1 MMQGGPVE
9 EFAKVV
15 KLMETLRSDKGCPW
29 DKKQTVH
36 SFKTFLLEEVYEAIE
51 AIEKENAKM
60 LQEELGDLLFHIV
73 FIAQICKE
81 EHLFDIKDILTGVY
95 QKMYNRHPHVF
106 QGKPSDEPIEKRW
119 EEIKKEEKE
128 DYSPLSNI
136 PSNMP
141 SLLRAY
147 IVTKRAAG
155 VGFDWEKIED
165 IYEKM
170 FEEIEELKEAQ
181 TSDNNKTIKE
191 EIGDLLFTIVN
202 ISRFLNIDPEDAL
215 RFTINKFINRFSY
228 IEKNTDIRNTSL
240 ETMDKLWNDIKDIEK
255 KGK

>member
-1 MMQGGPVE
+1 
-9 EFAKVV
+9 
-15 KLMETLRSDKGCPW
+15 
-29 DKKQTVH
+29 
-36 SFKTFLLEEVYEAIE
+36 
-51 AIEKENAKM
+51 
-60 LQEELGDLLFHIV
+60 
-73 FIAQICKE
+73 
-81 EHLFDIKDILTGVY
+81 
-95 QKMYNRHPHVF
+95 
-106 QGKPSDEPIEKRW
+106 
-119 EEIKKEEKE
+119 
-128 DYSPLSNI
+128 
-136 PSNMP
+136 MP

>member
-1 MMQGGPVE
+1 ME

-106 QGKPSDEPIEKRW
+106 QGKSSDEPIEKRW

-128 DYSPLSNI
+128 DYSPLSSI

-147 IVTKRAAG
+147 IVTKRATR

-181 TSDNNKTIKE
+181 ATDNNKTIKE
-191 EIGDLLFTIVN
+191 EIGDLLFTVVN

-215 RFTINKFINRFSY
+215 RFTIDKFINRFSY

-255 KGK
+255 KGG